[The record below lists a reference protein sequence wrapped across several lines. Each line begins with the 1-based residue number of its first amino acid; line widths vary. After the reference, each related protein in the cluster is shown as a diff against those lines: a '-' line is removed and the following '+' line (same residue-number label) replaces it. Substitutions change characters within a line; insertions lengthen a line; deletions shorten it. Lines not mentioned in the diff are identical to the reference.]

1 MLLLLLYIHLPL
13 LLGYLADGQEN
24 SYLDSAAE
32 VWIYHRIEDLHLA
45 RKAHIGVNH
54 RRHALTSLGKQTLQK
69 SKIFCK
75 IFSREGAFFRLNL

>member
-24 SYLDSAAE
+24 GDLDSAAE
-32 VWIYHRIEDLHLA
+32 VGIYHRIEDLHLA

-54 RRHALTSLGKQTLQK
+54 RRYALTSRSKQMFQK
-69 SKIFCK
+69 CKIFCK
-75 IFSREGAFFRLNL
+75 SFAPKGVFFRLNL